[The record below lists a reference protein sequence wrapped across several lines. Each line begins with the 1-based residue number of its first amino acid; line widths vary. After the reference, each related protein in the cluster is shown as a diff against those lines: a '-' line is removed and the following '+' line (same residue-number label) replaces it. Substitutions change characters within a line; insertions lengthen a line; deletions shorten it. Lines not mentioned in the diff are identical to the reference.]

1 VRLTEVFPQRGA
13 NHEVSTI
20 ESLRL
25 KDLYPRVRG
34 FRLNYVLAPNNSA
47 STSDSVSNELDRTIL
62 KFIRS
67 QSDLIVT
74 TGLTARNERL
84 NASKYAPLL
93 VLTRSKELLEIPA
106 VEELS
111 QHKIYTTQKLGM
123 IYPNTNALA
132 IGGFQGNLAEFTKE
146 FCRLNNFESA
156 VLETGPSTTQEFSK
170 AKLVAEANLSIT
182 SARSEEDATL
192 ASTSFLSDIGIEEYD
207 LVQLLNHEQSW
218 FFRFAIH

>member
-1 VRLTEVFPQRGA
+1 MLTEVFPQRGA
-13 NHEVSTI
+13 SHEVSTI
-20 ESLRL
+20 ESMRL
-25 KDLYPRVRG
+25 KDLYPRLKG

-146 FCRLNNFESA
+146 FCKLNNFESA

-170 AKLVAEANLSIT
+170 AKLIAEVDLSIT
-182 SARSEEDATL
+182 STRSEQEATL
-192 ASTSFLSDIGIEEYD
+192 AATSFISSIGVEEYD

-218 FFRFAIH
+218 FFRFAIL